1 MHRCLIVVAMLS
13 CRRLVRRPQVEQ
25 PRFQQPSEAAVMG
38 GVKAN
43 GKGLGWP
50 LIAEAPTEGWP
61 LLVDTCFQFSEL
73 ARLLAGLFLL
83 RGIAHLCWS
92 LIVQQ

>member
-1 MHRCLIVVAMLS
+1 MSDGGCIA
-13 CRRLVRRPQVEQ
+13 LVQKAR
-25 PRFQQPSEAAVMG
+25 EAAPCRTATIPATLRGRRYGG

-43 GKGLGWP
+43 GKGLGRP

-73 ARLLAGLFLL
+73 ARL
-83 RGIAHLCWS
+83 
-92 LIVQQ
+92 

>member
-1 MHRCLIVVAMLS
+1 MSDGGCDD
-13 CRRLVRRPQVEQ
+13 LVQKAREAAQVEQ
-25 PRFQQPSEAAVMG
+25 PLFQQPSEATVMG

-61 LLVDTCFQFSEL
+61 LLVDTCFHFSEL
-73 ARLLAGLFLL
+73 ARL
-83 RGIAHLCWS
+83 
-92 LIVQQ
+92 

>member
-1 MHRCLIVVAMLS
+1 MSDSGCNA
-13 CRRLVRRPQVEQ
+13 LVQKAREAAPDRTATIPAT
-25 PRFQQPSEAAVMG
+25 SEAAVMG

-73 ARLLAGLFLL
+73 ARL
-83 RGIAHLCWS
+83 
-92 LIVQQ
+92 